1 MEKFMKVC
9 SLHKI
14 LTIYCSSNPLI
25 FAMNALQVCEECTD
39 ECCDGTCLVFQY
51 DSYQVNLIFRNIW
64 KTFYVTYQIS
74 KKCFSV
80 NIFNFYGFYSQRFEL
95 EKEKPTIVKINT
107 LEKKKH
113 KKRRMIKSKKISK
126 I

>member
-1 MEKFMKVC
+1 MNFRVTKPPSASRGGLMEKFMKVC

-80 NIFNFYGFYSQRFEL
+80 NIFNLYVFLLAE
-95 EKEKPTIVKINT
+95 I
-107 LEKKKH
+107 
-113 KKRRMIKSKKISK
+113 
-126 I
+126 